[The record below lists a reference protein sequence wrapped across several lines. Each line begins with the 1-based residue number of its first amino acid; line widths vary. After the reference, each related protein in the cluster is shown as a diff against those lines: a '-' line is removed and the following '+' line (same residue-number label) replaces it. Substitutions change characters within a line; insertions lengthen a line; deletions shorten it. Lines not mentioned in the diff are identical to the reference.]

1 MCIDI
6 IMWLVG
12 LDTSEILSRTQKIQN
27 LKNYFHNTIS
37 HCERPHQHKSDP
49 VEKMPSG
56 QPGGPRKHPRSGY
69 FLVSI

>member
-37 HCERPHQHKSDP
+37 HCEVPAAWVHSTFRSARDP
-49 VEKMPSG
+49 RGMVVQLELK
-56 QPGGPRKHPRSGY
+56 
-69 FLVSI
+69 